1 MLALEMQEG
10 LLAEENRC
18 LQRLET
24 ARILPELVDQQE
36 ERPALLAFRGAGAA
50 SRIHTDCPELWRV
63 LLHKGC

>member
-24 ARILPELVDQQE
+24 ARILPELVDRQE
-36 ERPALLAFRGAGAA
+36 EGPRTPCIQRCRSSIKSSHGL
-50 SRIHTDCPELWRV
+50 S
-63 LLHKGC
+63 